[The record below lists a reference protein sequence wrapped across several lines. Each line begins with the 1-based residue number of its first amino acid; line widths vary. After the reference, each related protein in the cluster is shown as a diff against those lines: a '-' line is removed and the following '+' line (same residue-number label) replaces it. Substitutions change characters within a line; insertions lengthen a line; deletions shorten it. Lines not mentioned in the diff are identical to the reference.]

1 MSTYSSPRGP
11 APQSPFAMTRPAAR
25 QVGARRSPETHK
37 ADIDGPVGRLRR
49 GDVAG
54 RKRWSARSANYMLYL
69 CSAVLG
75 DQMAQ
80 GNAVRNVARL
90 VDRLAGEAGVMRT
103 LTEKNMFAILDHECR
118 DRLGRATKTASSCTD
133 TVLSVGLE
141 PTLCGFKSAASA
153 NWAMGPRLIVKI
165 ELSVAEPRLVHE
177 TRAETRT

>member
-1 MSTYSSPRGP
+1 
-11 APQSPFAMTRPAAR
+11 
-25 QVGARRSPETHK
+25 
-37 ADIDGPVGRLRR
+37 
-49 GDVAG
+49 
-54 RKRWSARSANYMLYL
+54 MLYL

-153 NWAMGPRLIVKI
+153 NWATGP
-165 ELSVAEPRLVHE
+165 EPIRCCGID
-177 TRAETRT
+177 R